1 MKDEKIEIPDKNEF
15 IDEEEDIIKCPVCGE
30 PVETFDICENCEW
43 ENSGLYN
50 IDGGAMGMT
59 LEEGIRAYR
68 EGKPLY

>member
-1 MKDEKIEIPDKNEF
+1 MKDESINIPDKNEV
-15 IDEEEDIIKCPVCGE
+15 IKDNIIKCPICGK
-30 PVETFDICENCEW
+30 PVMEFSKCHNCEW
-43 ENSGLYN
+43 ENSGEYN

>member
-1 MKDEKIEIPDKNEF
+1 MKDESINIPDKNEV
-15 IDEEEDIIKCPVCGE
+15 IKDDIIKCPVCGE
-30 PVETFDICENCEW
+30 PVGEFDICENCEW

-68 EGKPLY
+68 EDKPLY